1 MRKSR
6 EVDPKSKFLQLPR
19 LYTKLTASLFKEGIG
34 SARPGLGLSLGERKP
49 ARIRLSIPSGFG

>member
-1 MRKSR
+1 M
-6 EVDPKSKFLQLPR
+6 FLQLAR
-19 LYTKLTASLFKEGIG
+19 ICSKLTASLFKEGIG